1 MATVFDVA
9 NYILVSI
16 GQVTSMKL
24 QKLVYYSQAWS
35 LAWDDE
41 PLFGEDFQAW
51 ANGPVCPE
59 LFKVHKGHFR
69 LSADFFGD
77 YAEGALSP
85 EQIDTI
91 DIVLKDYGDMT
102 PHELSN
108 LTHREYPWIN
118 ARGDTPPGMPCDNII
133 EKEVMRDYYAGIA
146 PIV

>member
-1 MATVFDVA
+1 MATVIDVA
-9 NYILVSI
+9 RYVLGSV

-59 LFKVHKGHFR
+59 LFKEHKGYFR
-69 LSADFFGD
+69 LSADFFGKYVD
-77 YAEGALSP
+77 GVLSP

-91 DIVLKDYGDMT
+91 DIVLKDYADMA
-102 PHELSN
+102 PHELSD

-118 ARGDTPPGMPCDNII
+118 ARGNTPPGMPCENII

-146 PIV
+146 PNA

>member
-9 NYILVSI
+9 KYVLSSV

-41 PLFGEDFQAW
+41 PLFSEDFQAW

-59 LFKVHKGHFR
+59 LFKEHKGHFR
-69 LSADFFGD
+69 LSTDFFGKYVD
-77 YAEGALSP
+77 GVLSP

-91 DIVLKDYGDMT
+91 DIVLKDYADMA

-118 ARGDTPPGMPCDNII
+118 ARGNTPPGMPCENII
-133 EKEVMRDYYAGIA
+133 EKEVMRDYYAGIV
-146 PIV
+146 PSS